1 MSCTL
6 QGSSL
11 LSPVRWCLLST
22 GIPMIKIRWSHNCLI
37 FIMGI
42 PILETAVLEISL
54 KKLSVQW
61 NELSAQSLKYVTNG
75 GKVITPSHLLWR
87 SSQELNTI
95 WNTEKMVVIL
105 KQGPLSPKQYK
116 TDIWYV
122 QSSTKYSPLS
132 WLWLFYID
140 EICWGQRCSSSFES
154 NLWNSLMHFW
164 NCFIN
169 KTWKETKWRFAKTY
183 TRHKNEYAL
192 SNVTLM

>member
-22 GIPMIKIRWSHNCLI
+22 WIPMIKIRWSHNCVI
-37 FIMGI
+37 FTMGI
-42 PILETAVLEISL
+42 PILERAVLEISL

-75 GKVITPSHLLWR
+75 GKVITPSHFLWR

-105 KQGPLSPKQYK
+105 KQGPLGPKQYK
-116 TDIWYV
+116 TDIWHV
-122 QSSTKYSPLS
+122 QSSNKYSPLS
-132 WLWLFYID
+132 WLWLFLILMRYVGDKDVQAALKVIF
-140 EICWGQRCSSSFES
+140 EIVWCTFV
-154 NLWNSLMHFW
+154 
-164 NCFIN
+164 I
-169 KTWKETKWRFAKTY
+169 
-183 TRHKNEYAL
+183 AL
-192 SNVTLM
+192 SIILEKKQSEDLPKHIQDTKTNMHSAM